1 MKGTNLGEFEELVML
16 IVFMLKEEAYA
27 VRILEEM
34 ERQADRTVAI
44 GAIHT
49 ALYRLEDKGFLKSH
63 TGGATTERGG
73 RWKRFFV
80 LTAFGKKALAQ
91 SQEVRLNLWKQI
103 PELAISRS

>member
-1 MKGTNLGEFEELVML
+1 MKGTNLGEFEELIML

-27 VRILEEM
+27 VRILEEL
-34 ERQADRTVAI
+34 ERQADRSVAI

-73 RWKRFFV
+73 RWKRFFL

-103 PELAISRS
+103 PELSISRS